1 MTLNTVGDL
10 IARLERYPD
19 ETPIALASQPTYPF
33 EYTIVGVE
41 EAEDGKVYLIEGAQV
56 AYLSNVARQ
65 AVGW

>member
-10 IARLERYPD
+10 IASLERYPD

-33 EYTIVGVE
+33 EYTIVGAE

-56 AYLSNVARQ
+56 AYLSNAARQ